1 MYYKMKKIPKSIYI
15 LIGNRMTNKD
25 PLTKAFNKGYYDGF
39 KDGYEAGK
47 KVYREL
53 TDLKK
58 TIDAAM
64 KKLND
69 IAKEAEIELE
79 GYYEQRR
86 KEND

>member
-25 PLTKAFNKGYYDGF
+25 PLTRAYNRGYNEGLEDGF
-39 KDGYEAGK
+39 KAGK

-58 TIDAAM
+58 TIDDAM

-79 GYYEQRR
+79 
-86 KEND
+86 

>member
-1 MYYKMKKIPKSIYI
+1 MYYKMKKIPESIYI
-15 LIGNRMTNKD
+15 LIGKRMTNKD
-25 PLTKAFNKGYYDGF
+25 PLTRAYNRGYNEGLEDGF
-39 KDGYEAGK
+39 KAGK
-47 KVYREL
+47 KIYREL

-79 GYYEQRR
+79 
-86 KEND
+86 D